1 MSNKTRQKVKKL
13 KIRQRVGKYRI
24 EKRLGDGAFASVY
37 QAYDTIEGIRVAL
50 KVPHPDYV
58 NDEVLKDFRSELKSS
73 SRLDHEN
80 ILPVKD
86 ASIIQERLVIAMPLG
101 KESLADRLQ
110 RRLSTK
116 RSIDFIEQL
125 LDAVAHAHEHKIIH
139 CDIKPENVI
148 LFPDGDLRLTDF
160 GVAKVSHNT
169 IGNTIRGTIGHMAP
183 EQAMGKPSYR
193 SDVFAVGLIC
203 YRMLSGSWPEW
214 PFEWPLE
221 GAAKLRGKVHPKLI
235 LWLKRSLEPSA
246 SRRFK
251 DVGHMRNAYIDI
263 RPTVRRHIERRKR

>member
-1 MSNKTRQKVKKL
+1 MSEKTRQKVKKL
-13 KIRQRVGKYRI
+13 RVRQRVGKYRI

-50 KVPHPDYV
+50 KVPHADYV
-58 NDEVLKDFRSELKSS
+58 NDEVMKDFRSELRSS

-86 ASIIQERLVIAMPLG
+86 ASIIDDRLVIAMPLG
-101 KESLADRLQ
+101 RESLADRLQ
-110 RRLSTK
+110 RRISTR

-125 LDAVAHAHEHKIIH
+125 LDAVAHAHDNKIVH
-139 CDIKPENVI
+139 CDIKPENLI
-148 LFPDGDLRLTDF
+148 LFPGGDLRLTDF
-160 GVAKVSHNT
+160 GVARVSQKT
-169 IGNTIRGTIGHMAP
+169 IGNTIRGTVGHMAP

-214 PFEWPLE
+214 PFKWPLE
-221 GAAKLRGKVHPKLI
+221 GASKLRGKVHPKLI
-235 LWLKRSLEPSA
+235 QWLRRSLEPTA
-246 SRRFK
+246 SKRFK
-251 DVGHMRNAYIDI
+251 DVGHMRNAYIEI
-263 RPTVRRHIERRKR
+263 QPTVRRHLEKSRR